1 MLGVEIWGVDMT
13 ANNRYFDVLMIQ
25 LNTTSG
31 QRDYNYTIIPMES
44 CTKKHWEAFPEIAG
58 QFEELSM
65 SNWLC
70 PPINTTVPLS
80 GDFTSNLY
88 QYVNISVNPCI
99 DWLNPA
105 RPCANKTQM
114 ASLF

>member
-1 MLGVEIWGVDMT
+1 
-13 ANNRYFDVLMIQ
+13 
-25 LNTTSG
+25 
-31 QRDYNYTIIPMES
+31 
-44 CTKKHWEAFPEIAG
+44 
-58 QFEELSM
+58 M

-99 DWLNPA
+99 DWLDPT
-105 RPCANKTQM
+105 RPCANKTQL
-114 ASLF
+114 ATLFEGLSDAIRFKIYYTNPLINAGSKHYKSYYL